1 MNKAC
6 FLPIEVIN
14 YFFHSSFFSSNCN
27 DVLTLNAMVP
37 KINFSLYIFIFLLT
51 CFLESSFYLILI
63 KNQSLKKKLLALLIC
78 NLATHPIVSFVIPW
92 IFSKMSK
99 TYGESL
105 MIGELF
111 AFIVELVLLK
121 VLWQQKWL
129 NSFVISFLANLF
141 SWSLGTYLFLCM
153 FF

>member
-6 FLPIEVIN
+6 MLPFEVIN
-14 YFFHSSFFSSNCN
+14 YFFQSIFFSSDCS
-27 DVLTLNAMVP
+27 DVLALNAMVP
-37 KINFSLYIFIFLLT
+37 KINFILYLFIFLLT
-51 CFLESSFYLILI
+51 CFLESFFYLSLI
-63 KNQSLKKKLLALLIC
+63 KNICLKKKLLALLIC
-78 NLATHPIVSFVIPW
+78 NLATHPFVSFGIPW

-111 AFIVELVLLK
+111 AFIVELVMLQ
-121 VLWQQKWL
+121 VFWQQNWL

-141 SWSLGTYLFLCM
+141 SWSLGTYLFLWIL
-153 FF
+153 F